1 MIEIYKVS
9 YSYYG
14 SSKHGN
20 IIIPKFNDE
29 DLSIGLDDLIYHKYF
44 TLGYIDFNRVIPMI
58 ILYPFLKKKARER
71 GRFLPSFLVNKEI
84 LPNDIQNL
92 SFFKKTDKLLMP
104 SITSS
109 LLLDHECCKKIC
121 EFSDNSISTGCD
133 FISDM
138 LLFYQPV
145 FNNYYDMLKED
156 LILSWIKKYRSE
168 EEFKHY
174 CKKLRLFKE
183 TDYILRVNLF
193 IKKDISVRGNL
204 L

>member
-9 YSYYG
+9 C
-14 SSKHGN
+14 SSKPCS

-44 TLGYIDFNRVIPMI
+44 TPGYIDFSRVSPMI

-71 GRFLPSFLVNKEI
+71 GRFLPSFSVNREI
-84 LPNDIQNL
+84 LPNEIQNL
-92 SFFKKTDKLLMP
+92 SFFKKTDSKSSIMP

-109 LLLDHECCKKIC
+109 LLLDHEYCKKIC

-133 FISDM
+133 FISDI

-145 FNNYYDMLKED
+145 FNHTYYDLLKED
-156 LILSWIKKYRSE
+156 LILSWIKKYRPE

-183 TDYILRVNLF
+183 SDYKFREDF
-193 IKKDISVRGNL
+193 IKGNMYIRGYL

>member
-9 YSYYG
+9 C
-14 SSKHGN
+14 SSKPCS

-44 TLGYIDFNRVIPMI
+44 TPGYLDFNRVSPMI

-71 GRFLPSFLVNKEI
+71 GRFLPSFSVNREI
-84 LPNDIQNL
+84 LPNEIQNL
-92 SFFKKTDKLLMP
+92 SFFKRTDKLSIMP

-109 LLLDHECCKKIC
+109 LLLDHEYCKKIC

-133 FISDM
+133 FFSDM

-145 FNNYYDMLKED
+145 FNHNYYDMLKED

-183 TDYILRVNLF
+183 TDYIFEENL
-193 IKKDISVRGNL
+193 IKRNIYIRGFL

>member
-9 YSYYG
+9 C
-14 SSKHGN
+14 SSKPCS

-44 TLGYIDFNRVIPMI
+44 TPGYIDFSRVSPVI
-58 ILYPFLKKKARER
+58 ILYPFLKKKSRER
-71 GRFLPSFLVNKEI
+71 GRFLPSFSVNREI

-92 SFFKKTDKLLMP
+92 SFFKKTDKLSIMP

-109 LLLDHECCKKIC
+109 LLLDLEYCKKIC

-145 FNNYYDMLKED
+145 FNHNYYDMLKED

-168 EEFKHY
+168 KEFKHY
-174 CKKLRLFKE
+174 SKKLRLFKE
-183 TDYILRVNLF
+183 SDYIPRENL
-193 IKKDISVRGNL
+193 IKRNMYIRGSL

>member
-9 YSYYG
+9 W
-14 SSKHGN
+14 SKPCS

-29 DLSIGLDDLIYHKYF
+29 DLSIGLDDLIYLKYF
-44 TLGYIDFNRVIPMI
+44 TPGYIDFNRVSPTI
-58 ILYPFLKKKARER
+58 ILYPFLKKKSRER
-71 GRFLPSFLVNKEI
+71 GRFLPSFSVNREI
-84 LPNDIQNL
+84 LPNEIQNL
-92 SFFKKTDKLLMP
+92 SFFKKIDCKLSIMP

-133 FISDM
+133 FFSDM

-145 FNNYYDMLKED
+145 FNYFYYDLLKED
-156 LILSWIKKYRSE
+156 LILSWIKKYRPE
-168 EEFKHY
+168 KEFKHY
-174 CKKLRLFKE
+174 CNKLRLFKE
-183 TDYILRVNLF
+183 SDYKFREDF
-193 IKKDISVRGNL
+193 IKGNMYIRGYL

>member
-9 YSYYG
+9 C
-14 SSKHGN
+14 SSKPCS
-20 IIIPKFNDE
+20 ILIPKFNDE

-44 TLGYIDFNRVIPMI
+44 TLGYIDFNRVSPMI

-71 GRFLPSFLVNKEI
+71 GRFLPSFSVNREI
-84 LPNDIQNL
+84 LPNEIQNL
-92 SFFKKTDKLLMP
+92 SFFKRTDKLSIMP

-109 LLLDHECCKKIC
+109 LLLDRDCCKKIC

-133 FISDM
+133 FFSDM

-145 FNNYYDMLKED
+145 FNHNYYDMLKED

-183 TDYILRVNLF
+183 TDYISEENL
-193 IKKDISVRGNL
+193 IKRNIYVRGFL

>member
-9 YSYYG
+9 C
-14 SSKHGN
+14 SSN
-20 IIIPKFNDE
+20 PRSIIIPKFKDE

-44 TLGYIDFNRVIPMI
+44 TPGYIDFNRVSPMI
-58 ILYPFLKKKARER
+58 ILYPFIKKKARER
-71 GRFLPSFLVNKEI
+71 GRFLPSFSVNREI
-84 LPNDIQNL
+84 LPNIQNL
-92 SFFKKTDKLLMP
+92 SFFKRTDKLSIMP

-109 LLLDHECCKKIC
+109 LLLDHEYCKKIC

-145 FNNYYDMLKED
+145 FNHAYYDMLKED

-183 TDYILRVNLF
+183 TDYISRENL
-193 IKKDISVRGNL
+193 IKRNIYIRGFL